1 MRVFVTGAT
10 GFVGTAVVRELLGA
24 GHRVLGLARSDAS
37 AAALTAIGAEV
48 HRGTLEDLDSLRA
61 GAASADGVVHAAFI
75 HDFTDFQH
83 SVAVDLRA
91 VETLVRTL
99 AGTDRPFVLS
109 SGTPGVAG
117 GTATEDTVPERGT
130 PAAARLA
137 AEEAVLAAAGQG
149 VRGSVLRLPRSVHGE
164 GDSHGFVP
172 RLIGI
177 ARERGVSAYPG
188 AGTNAW
194 PAVHRLDAALLY
206 RLAVERAPAGSRLH
220 AVGDEGIP
228 VRRIAERIGEH
239 LGLPV
244 ASVPVADAVEHFGWL
259 GPIFAMD
266 APASSAVTRKLVDW
280 HPAGPGLLEDLDADH
295 YFAR

>member
-10 GFVGTAVVRELLGA
+10 GFIGTAVVRELLDA
-24 GHRVLGLARSDAS
+24 GHQVLGLARSDAS
-37 AAALTAIGAEV
+37 AAALTATGAEV
-48 HRGTLEDLDSLRA
+48 HRGTLGDLDGLRA
-61 GAASADGVVHAAFI
+61 GAASADGVIHAAFI
-75 HDFTDFQH
+75 HDFTDFEH

-91 VETLVRTL
+91 VETLARTL
-99 AGTDRPFVLS
+99 AGTDRPFVIS
-109 SGTPGVAG
+109 SGTPALPG
-117 GTATEDTVPERGT
+117 GTATEDTVPAAGT

-137 AEEAVLAAAGQG
+137 AEEAVLASADRG

-164 GDSHGFVP
+164 GDHHGFVP

-188 AGTNAW
+188 DGANAW

-206 RLAVERAPAGSRLH
+206 RLALEHAPAGSRLH

-228 VRRIAERIGEH
+228 VRQIAERIGEH
-239 LGLPV
+239 LNLPV
-244 ASVPVADAVEHFGWL
+244 TSVPVEQAAEHFGWL

-266 APASSAVTRKLVDW
+266 APASSAVTQKVTDW
-280 HPAGPGLLEDLDADH
+280 RPARPGLLADLDAGH
-295 YFAR
+295 YFTR